1 MIAPPFRVPSPATQT
16 SKPCHT
22 SEPQDRPSAALPL
35 CLCQWVSSAWD
46 SHYLV
51 SIWQACFFYFPRPSS
66 GVSTLGSLSP
76 LEQVNVIISSSRVPW
91 DSTQMHYYTGTT
103 VFQYFVCTPVQ
114 LLKGRDHVIFIFV
127 PSPCQTKCLVQS
139 ECSSKTLSN
148 EFNVSG

>member
-1 MIAPPFRVPSPATQT
+1 MFLLQLLRLLNHVTLLSPRIGQVLPYHCAFANGFPLLGIPIILCPFD
-16 SKPCHT
+16 KP
-22 SEPQDRPSAALPL
+22 
-35 CLCQWVSSAWD
+35 
-46 SHYLV
+46 
-51 SIWQACFFYFPRPSS
+51 IFFYFPRPSS

-148 EFNVSG
+148 ELNVFG